1 MMPDIHVR
9 AKSAGMLYALNGV
22 APTIHPTAWVAP
34 TAVLIGDVRL
44 GPGANIW
51 FNCVLRADTNPIVV
65 GARTNIQD
73 GTIIHVDHGE
83 NFTDIGDDVTIG
95 HGAIIH
101 ACKLRN
107 RAFVGMG
114 ATVLDGAVI
123 EDELIVIGRGDDAE
137 TDGKGRAGGEV
148 DVSVGGKLAGGGN
161 AGGVAG
167 CDRAASVDGC
177 GRLDGACAG
186 QDAIHGGG
194 GVQQAIHLEGGA
206 IRDGGQ
212 LGAA

>member
-1 MMPDIHVR
+1 MPDSHI
-9 AKSAGMLYALNGV
+9 AQKSVGLLYALDGV

-51 FNCVLRADTNPIVV
+51 FNSVLRADTNPIIV
-65 GARTNIQD
+65 GARSNIQD

-83 NFTDIGDDVTIG
+83 NFTEIGEDVTVG
-95 HGAIIH
+95 HAAIIH

-123 EDELIVIGRGDDAE
+123 EEGGLLGARGLLAPRKTIGRYELWTGAPARLVRVMTEEERMGWDQ
-137 TDGKGRAGGEV
+137 TVPHYVGLSNRYRAGVTEV
-148 DVSVGGKLAGGGN
+148 
-161 AGGVAG
+161 
-167 CDRAASVDGC
+167 
-177 GRLDGACAG
+177 
-186 QDAIHGGG
+186 
-194 GVQQAIHLEGGA
+194 
-206 IRDGGQ
+206 
-212 LGAA
+212 